1 MMKIMGI
8 LKNDNR
14 DNRDNRLRLD
24 KILLVKKVVSIVV
37 KKYVYCR

>member
-24 KILLVKKVVSIVV
+24 KIRLDKILLV
-37 KKYVYCR
+37 